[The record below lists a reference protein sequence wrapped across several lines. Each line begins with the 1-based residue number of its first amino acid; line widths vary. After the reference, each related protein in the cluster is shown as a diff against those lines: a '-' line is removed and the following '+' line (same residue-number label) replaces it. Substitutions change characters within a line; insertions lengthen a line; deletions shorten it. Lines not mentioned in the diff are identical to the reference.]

1 MIRIE
6 LTVEIAC
13 PPENVFAALTDLEH
27 LPDWQSSAVSSKAE
41 GPLALGAQIRE
52 QRRLMGREID
62 NELEVTVYDPPRRFA
77 LEGRSG
83 PVPLSIDHE
92 LVEDNG
98 QTVVHV
104 RAQAEPGALF
114 KLAGADDQAHRRTGA
129 ARRLP
134 APEGSSRG
142 RGLSG
147 WEIRA
152 GKRREGWTFAAG
164 SSGTVCSLFSSA

>member
-6 LTVEIAC
+6 LTAEIAC

-52 QRRLMGREID
+52 QRRMMGREID

-114 KLAGADDQAHRRTGA
+114 KLAGPMIKRTAEQELRADFQ
-129 ARRLP
+129 RLKGQL
-134 APEGSSRG
+134 EDGGYRVG
-142 RGLSG
+142 R
-147 WEIRA
+147 
-152 GKRREGWTFAAG
+152 
-164 SSGTVCSLFSSA
+164 